1 MDNIDL
7 EMMDVFKALSNETR
21 LKILKLLKDPEANFG
36 HENIKFPEAKPS
48 EVGVCVG
55 QITEKIDMNQ
65 STMSQYLSMMA
76 KAGILIPKR
85 IGKWTYYRRNEEKLQ
100 QISKYLSTEI

>member
-1 MDNIDL
+1 MENIDL
-7 EMMDVFKALSNETR
+7 EMIDVFKAISNETR
-21 LKILKLLKDPEANFG
+21 LKILKLLKEPEVNFG
-36 HENIKFPEAKPS
+36 YENTKVPEAKPS

-76 KAGILIPKR
+76 KAGLLIPTR
-85 IGKWTYYRRNEEKLQ
+85 MGKWTYYRRNEEKIQ
-100 QISKYLSTEI
+100 QISRYLSTEI

>member
-7 EMMDVFKALSNETR
+7 EMMDIFKALSNETR
-21 LKILKLLKDPEANFG
+21 LRILKLLKDPEANFG
-36 HENIKFPEAKPS
+36 DENIKYPEAKPS

-65 STMSQYLSMMA
+65 STMSQYLSIMA
-76 KAGILIPKR
+76 RAGILIPTR

-100 QISKYLSTEI
+100 QISKYLSNEV